1 MRGVAAV
8 LAGLAVVLTLPPGL
22 GALTPER
29 VPSPP
34 LEAWG
39 PGRVLASDT
48 VPTLDEIRRL
58 LGPGGDRGAG
68 LAALGAYPL
77 DLPPARATLWIQLLA
92 AVERTDPGLA
102 PLLLESVELAEAGDG
117 LRGADRLESAVAGT
131 GEEDRSALLWLAALI
146 SQAPDPV
153 RSAHLRERLLA
164 QHPDAPEAPEAAYR
178 HARWL
183 LGPGGDRERALA
195 LLEELVVSRPGH
207 PVAPTARAL
216 LMEARRP

>member
-1 MRGVAAV
+1 MRRVVAA
-8 LAGLAVVLTLPPGL
+8 LAILAVVPILPPAL

-29 VPSPP
+29 PPSPT
-34 LEAWG
+34 LEARG
-39 PGRVLASDT
+39 PGQALSADT
-48 VPTLDEIRRL
+48 VPSLDEIRRL
-58 LGPGGDRGAG
+58 LGPEGDRGAG

-77 DLPPARATLWIQLLA
+77 DLPPGRATLWIQLLT

-102 PLLLESVELAEAGDG
+102 PLLLESVELAEAGAG
-117 LRGADRLESAVAGT
+117 LRGADRLDSALAGT
-131 GEEDRSALLWLAALI
+131 GEGDRSALLWLAALI
-146 SQAPDPV
+146 SQAPDPS
-153 RSAHLRERLLA
+153 RSAHFRERLLA

-178 HARWL
+178 QARWL

-216 LMEARRP
+216 LLESRRP